1 MSCRKHQVRNK
12 NKIIPIEEGR
22 RKLSILNTKKDLVC
36 VTKVDDGVFKNLL
49 CADYVVTKIVK
60 NIIRGEVIVELKG
73 CDVKHGCEQVLN
85 TARLLRNCPED
96 RSQSKLNAIVV
107 SQRVPRGGID
117 LRRLQ
122 ERFARDFQGSLRT
135 RSGSP
140 SLALDELLA

>member
-1 MSCRKHQVRNK
+1 MTCEAHQTRNK

-22 RKLSILNTKKDLVC
+22 RKLSIINTEKDLVC
-36 VTKVDDGVFKNLL
+36 VTKVDNGVFHNML

-60 NIIRGEVIVELKG
+60 NVIRGEVIVELKG
-73 CDVKHGCEQVLN
+73 CDVKHGCEQILN

-96 RSQSKLNAIVV
+96 RSHSKLNAIVV

-122 ERFARDFQGSLRT
+122 ERFAKEFTGSLRT
-135 RSGSP
+135 RSGNP
-140 SLALDELLA
+140 SLALHELLA